1 MSAINTDGE
10 GVVIISQERP
20 KTDQVNV
27 PEGLSYKALSTIPKP
42 LVTFYKGEPEVLGTV
57 QIFVGIIFISFGII
71 FWIMCKKICRYIINI
86 TYTRLL
92 MWSGALYIISG
103 SISLA
108 ASSKPTI
115 RKVRASLVMHMISIA
130 AASFEI
136 LMILTIFPSPLYI
149 PRYIADDWFCAYY
162 KTNMKCIGAFNT
174 QVCIGG
180 LIVFFFLLTLLIFCI
195 TISTSVFACRTVC
208 RSSYNETSVIIYQST
223 PVISPEESPSA
234 TVTLDA

>member
-42 LVTFYKGEPEVLGTV
+42 LVTFYKGEPEVLG
-57 QIFVGIIFISFGII
+57 
-71 FWIMCKKICRYIINI
+71 
-86 TYTRLL
+86 
-92 MWSGALYIISG
+92 YIISG